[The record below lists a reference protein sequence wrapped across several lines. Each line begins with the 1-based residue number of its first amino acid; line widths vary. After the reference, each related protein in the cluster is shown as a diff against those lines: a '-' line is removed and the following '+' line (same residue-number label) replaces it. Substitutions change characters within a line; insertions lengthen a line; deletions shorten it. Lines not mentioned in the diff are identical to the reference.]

1 MGNMRFKTSRAR
13 SSARDTTAKGVAT
26 MTKLV
31 TSPALIA
38 NGLKT
43 FINKNTICSG
53 SHYISSPPSR
63 DLELTDNNREKKWLL
78 LKLKHMTTKPAS

>member
-1 MGNMRFKTSRAR
+1 
-13 SSARDTTAKGVAT
+13 

-43 FINKNTICSG
+43 FINKNPICSG
-53 SHYISSPPSR
+53 SHYISPPPSR
-63 DLELTDNNREKKWLL
+63 DLELTDYNREKKWLL
-78 LKLKHMTTKPAS
+78 LKLEHMTIKPAS